1 MRTAGRNKV
10 LRLIGAACGAAL
22 MIAALPACES
32 IYEELE
38 PCPHGVSLRF
48 VYDYN
53 MEYAD
58 AFPKQVDC
66 LTLLIY
72 DDNDRYVAA
81 RTVTGPELRDEN
93 YRMTLDLDA
102 GAYRFVAYGGLAC
115 PERSFAMTTVPAA
128 GAALSD
134 LCVRMDPDCLT
145 VPGRKRLHDLFWG
158 TLTLS
163 TADLYAEGTVEMMKN
178 TNNIRIV
185 LQQENGGE
193 LSPDD
198 FDFSVTDDNTLFGF
212 DNDPIPAGTV
222 TYTPWKTGQAQT
234 GVTIVGN
241 NVVPEAVRVAYAE
254 LSTSRLM
261 IDNDPRLVIRRH
273 SDGGTVVDLP
283 LKRYL
288 LLLRSD
294 RYDMGD
300 QEYLDRESDFELFF
314 FLRPDGSWISTR
326 IVVNDWVVRINDAE
340 M

>member
-1 MRTAGRNKV
+1 
-10 LRLIGAACGAAL
+10 

-32 IYEELE
+32 IYEDLQ

-48 VYDYN
+48 VYEYN
-53 MEYAD
+53 MAYAN
-58 AFPKQVDC
+58 AFPREVEC

-72 DDNDRYVAA
+72 DADDRFVGT

-93 YRMTLDLDA
+93 YRMTLDLEA
-102 GAYRFVAYGGLAC
+102 GAYRFAAYGGLAC
-115 PERSFAMTTVPAA
+115 ERHSFAMTSVPAA
-128 GAALSD
+128 GAAFSD
-134 LCVRMDPDCLT
+134 LRVRMDPDCLT
-145 VPGRKRLHDLFWG
+145 DPARKRLHDLYWG

-185 LQQENGGE
+185 LQQEYGGV

-198 FDFSVTDDNTLFGF
+198 FDFEITDDNTLFGF
-212 DNDPIPAGTV
+212 DNDLISAGTV
-222 TYTPWKTGQAQT
+222 TYTPWTTGQAQT
-234 GVTIVGN
+234 GVVIVGD
-241 NVVPEAVRVAYAE
+241 NVVPEVASVAYAE

-261 IDNDPRLVIRRH
+261 CKNDPRLIVRRH
-273 SDGGTVVDLP
+273 SDCETIIDMP

-300 QEYLDRESDFELFF
+300 QEYLDRESDFVLFF
-314 FLRPDGSWISTR
+314 FLRPDGSWIDTR

>member
-1 MRTAGRNKV
+1 MRTAGRNTV
-10 LRLIGAACGAAL
+10 LRRIGAALGAAL

-32 IYEELE
+32 IYEDLQ

-48 VYDYN
+48 VYEYN
-53 MEYAD
+53 MTD
-58 AFPKQVDC
+58 SNAFPREVDC

-72 DDNDRYVAA
+72 DADDRYVAT

-93 YRMTLDLDA
+93 YRMTLDLEA

-115 PERSFAMTTVPAA
+115 ERHSFAMTSVPAA
-128 GAALSD
+128 GAAFSD
-134 LCVRMDPDCLT
+134 LRVRMDPDCLT
-145 VPGRKRLHDLFWG
+145 DPDRKRLHDLYWG
-158 TLTLS
+158 MLRLS

-185 LQQENGGE
+185 LQQENGGV

-198 FDFSVTDDNTLFGF
+198 FDFEITDDNTLFAS
-212 DNDPIPAGTV
+212 DNDLIPAGKV
-222 TYTPWKTGQAQT
+222 TYTPWTTGQAQT
-234 GVTIVGN
+234 GVVIVGDD
-241 NVVPEAVRVAYAE
+241 VVPEVASVAYAE

-261 IDNDPRLVIRRH
+261 LKNDPRLIVRRH
-273 SDGGTVVDLP
+273 SDGGTIVDMP

-300 QEYLDRESDFELFF
+300 QEYLDRESDFVLFF
-314 FLRPDGSWISTR
+314 FLRPDGSWINTR